1 MEPVFLSGTKVS
13 KASLSNH
20 NYINEKDIRIGDQV
34 KVKKAAE
41 IIPQVM
47 YPIKEL
53 RTGNEVKVKFPTQCP
68 TCGSPLSKWNEDHA
82 DIFCKNESCP
92 SQVVGTIAKYCAVM
106 EMDGFGD
113 KIVERLYEEKVL
125 TKIADLYTLKN
136 HYDKLITLDRLG
148 KKVVDK
154 LLDKVE
160 SSKTMPLQKFL
171 EAISIKNA
179 GQGTA
184 KRLLRYYN
192 HLDQIMK
199 ATYEDL
205 LKIEDIGD
213 VVARNIVDYFKQ
225 NRSFIEALRG
235 HGVNFKG
242 DDSMEASSEGPL
254 SGMNIC
260 MTGTLSKPRK
270 EFESLIIQ
278 AGGQLTEDVTKNTNI
293 LVTNEPNSGSS
304 KLKNAL
310 KYQTKIV
317 NEATL
322 MTLMKG
328 IKPMGKTT
336 TSASVKG
343 LKICITGALSK
354 PRKEYEKAILAAGG
368 ELAEDVTKNT
378 NILVTNDPNAGSSK
392 LKNAAKHGTKVISE
406 ADLTKL
412 LG

>member
-1 MEPVFLSGTKVS
+1 MET
-13 KASLSNH
+13 
-20 NYINEKDIRIGDQV
+20 
-34 KVKKAAE
+34 
-41 IIPQVM
+41 
-47 YPIKEL
+47 
-53 RTGNEVKVKFPTQCP
+53 
-68 TCGSPLSKWNEDHA
+68 
-82 DIFCKNESCP
+82 
-92 SQVVGTIAKYCAVM
+92 
-106 EMDGFGD
+106 
-113 KIVERLYEEKVL
+113 
-125 TKIADLYTLKN
+125 
-136 HYDKLITLDRLG
+136 
-148 KKVVDK
+148 
-154 LLDKVE
+154 
-160 SSKTMPLQKFL
+160 
-171 EAISIKNA
+171 
-179 GQGTA
+179 
-184 KRLLRYYN
+184 
-192 HLDQIMK
+192 
-199 ATYEDL
+199 
-205 LKIEDIGD
+205 
-213 VVARNIVDYFKQ
+213 
-225 NRSFIEALRG
+225 
-235 HGVNFKG
+235 
-242 DDSMEASSEGPL
+242 SSEGPL

-260 MTGTLSKPRK
+260 ITGTLSKPRK

-304 KLKNAL
+304 KLKNAM

-317 NEATL
+317 NEAAL

-406 ADLTKL
+406 AELTKL